1 MTKDVLISIR
11 GMQFENNLDGDNI
24 EVIQQGHY
32 YRRNGMHY
40 LVYEEPVEGTD
51 KINKNMIKFD
61 EKQMSVTKKGMV
73 NVAMTF
79 CEKEKNLTSYRTP
92 FGNIMIGLDTHDIR
106 LNEGDKKLSL
116 EVSYSLDVN
125 YEFLS
130 DCKIYIEAKEL
141 GQSLT
146 L

>member
-11 GMQFENNLDGDNI
+11 GMHFENSLDGDNI
-24 EVIQQGHY
+24 EVIQQGRY

-51 KINKNMIKFD
+51 KTNKNIIKFN
-61 EKQMSVTKKGMV
+61 EKEMSVTKKGVV

-79 CEKEKNLTSYRTP
+79 CEKEKNHTSYQTP
-92 FGNIMIGLDTHDIR
+92 FGNILIGLDTHDIS
-106 LNEGDKKLSL
+106 LLESPKKISL
-116 EVSYSLDVN
+116 DVSYSLDVN

-130 DCKIYIEAKEL
+130 DCKIHIEANEL
-141 GQSLT
+141 GQSISL
-146 L
+146 